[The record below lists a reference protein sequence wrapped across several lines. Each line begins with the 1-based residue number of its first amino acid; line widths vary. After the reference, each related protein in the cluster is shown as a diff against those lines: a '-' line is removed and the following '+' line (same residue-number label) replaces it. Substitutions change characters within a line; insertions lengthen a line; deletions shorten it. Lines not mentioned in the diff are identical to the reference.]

1 MSFDLNLI
9 NEYLEKYNEVVR
21 IIILKTSGS
30 APRNSGTWMIVW
42 ENGQDRTIGG
52 GQLEYE
58 VTKSARD
65 LLNSSHGQKIKK
77 YSLGPDIGQ
86 CCGGSVEVLLEKMDI
101 EKLGIISKE
110 DGFFARP
117 ISTNN
122 KSLNLSSILKKFRN
136 KSIPIE
142 YTFCDGWLIEPLVKE
157 KRNLWIYGAGHV
169 GTAIANTIDKLERFN
184 IFCLDTSEERY
195 PHDFPKNVERL
206 IAVNP
211 AELVKYAPGD
221 THHLILT
228 YSHALDLEVCNQLL
242 KQPFLSA
249 GLIGSKTKWVRFK
262 KRLGE
267 LGYKSEQI
275 HRIVCPIGDPSLGKS
290 PYEIA
295 IGVANMLLDY
305 DKIHA
310 SRKEALSM

>member
-1 MSFDLNLI
+1 MTKIGIYPGSFDPITLGHLDIIQRSLHVVDKLIIAVSNNKSKKHMISIDDRLDLI
-9 NEYLEKYNEVVR
+9 NKS
-21 IIILKTSGS
+21 ILSLPNDVQS
-30 APRNSGTWMIVW
+30 
-42 ENGQDRTIGG
+42 
-52 GQLEYE
+52 
-58 VTKSARD
+58 
-65 LLNSSHGQKIKK
+65 KIN
-77 YSLGPDIGQ
+77 
-86 CCGGSVEVLLEKMDI
+86 I
-101 EKLGIISKE
+101 EKLGVILKE

-117 ISTNN
+117 ISTSN

-275 HRIVCPIGDPSLGKS
+275 YRIVCPIGDPSLGKS

>member
-117 ISTNN
+117 ISTSN

-142 YTFCDGWLIEPLVKE
+142 YTFCDLSLIH
-157 KRNLWIYGAGHV
+157 I
-169 GTAIANTIDKLERFN
+169 
-184 IFCLDTSEERY
+184 
-195 PHDFPKNVERL
+195 
-206 IAVNP
+206 
-211 AELVKYAPGD
+211 
-221 THHLILT
+221 
-228 YSHALDLEVCNQLL
+228 
-242 KQPFLSA
+242 
-249 GLIGSKTKWVRFK
+249 
-262 KRLGE
+262 
-267 LGYKSEQI
+267 
-275 HRIVCPIGDPSLGKS
+275 
-290 PYEIA
+290 
-295 IGVANMLLDY
+295 
-305 DKIHA
+305 
-310 SRKEALSM
+310 

>member
-1 MSFDLNLI
+1 MPS
-9 NEYLEKYNEVVR
+9 
-21 IIILKTSGS
+21 
-30 APRNSGTWMIVW
+30 P
-42 ENGQDRTIGG
+42 
-52 GQLEYE
+52 
-58 VTKSARD
+58 
-65 LLNSSHGQKIKK
+65 
-77 YSLGPDIGQ
+77 
-86 CCGGSVEVLLEKMDI
+86 
-101 EKLGIISKE
+101 
-110 DGFFARP
+110 
-117 ISTNN
+117 
-122 KSLNLSSILKKFRN
+122 
-136 KSIPIE
+136 
-142 YTFCDGWLIEPLVKE
+142 DGWLIEPLVKE

-275 HRIVCPIGDPSLGKS
+275 YRRSEETISKACLEFENDFNPISDMRASSKYRNLVAKNLLKKYFIELS
-290 PYEIA
+290 KTEKNTNVLRVEI
-295 IGVANMLLDY
+295 
-305 DKIHA
+305 
-310 SRKEALSM
+310 

>member
-1 MSFDLNLI
+1 MF
-9 NEYLEKYNEVVR
+9 K
-21 IIILKTSGS
+21 
-30 APRNSGTWMIVW
+30 
-42 ENGQDRTIGG
+42 
-52 GQLEYE
+52 
-58 VTKSARD
+58 
-65 LLNSSHGQKIKK
+65 
-77 YSLGPDIGQ
+77 
-86 CCGGSVEVLLEKMDI
+86 
-101 EKLGIISKE
+101 
-110 DGFFARP
+110 
-117 ISTNN
+117 
-122 KSLNLSSILKKFRN
+122 
-136 KSIPIE
+136 
-142 YTFCDGWLIEPLVKE
+142 DGWLFEPLTKT
-157 KRNLWIYGAGHV
+157 KQPIWIYGAGHV
-169 GTAIANTIDKLERFN
+169 GTAIVQILSQLEQFSITCIDTSNDRYPTNFPNNVDKL
-184 IFCLDTSEERY
+184 IT
-195 PHDFPKNVERL
+195 
-206 IAVNP
+206 AQP
-211 AELVKYAPGD
+211 AHVIKYAPPK

-275 HRIVCPIGDPSLGKS
+275 YRIVCPIGDPSLGKS

>member
-1 MSFDLNLI
+1 MSFDLNLMH
-9 NEYLEKYNEVVR
+9 EYLEKYHEVVR
-21 IIILKTSGS
+21 ILILKTSGS

-42 ENGQDRTIGG
+42 KNGQNRTIGG

-58 VTKSARD
+58 VTKIARD
-65 LLNSSHGQKIKK
+65 LLNSSHSQKIKK

-86 CCGGSVEVLLEKMDI
+86 CCGGSVEVLIEKINI
-101 EKLGIISKE
+101 EKLEVILKE

-117 ISTNN
+117 ISTSN

-184 IFCLDTSEERY
+184 IFCLDTSEGRY

-275 HRIVCPIGDPSLGKS
+275 YRIVCPIGDPSLGKS